1 MLRTNK
7 AALWA
12 AFFVILYSIT
22 IMTEEFKNW
31 NFRALILLPM
41 IAVISSMM
49 AIEVDI
55 YAILTIGIINFIP
68 ILISYLFARF
78 LLSKASKLQSHIVAV
93 ISPLT
98 ISFCTSFW
106 YLMRVVN
113 PVASSP
119 GIEHLAIPQM
129 ILIGAIGF
137 GLLSIPLFFI
147 IEKQS

>member
-1 MLRTNK
+1 
-7 AALWA
+7 
-12 AFFVILYSIT
+12 
-22 IMTEEFKNW
+22 MTEEFKNW

-93 ISPLT
+93 MSPLT
-98 ISFCTSFW
+98 ISFCTSIW

-137 GLLSIPLFFI
+137 GLLSIPLVFI
-147 IEKQS
+147 IEQQS

>member
-1 MLRTNK
+1 MGG
-7 AALWA
+7 
-12 AFFVILYSIT
+12 FFCYFIFHNT
-22 IMTEEFKNW
+22 MTDKFKNW
-31 NFRALILLPM
+31 NLRALILLPV
-41 IAVISSMM
+41 IAVISSIMS
-49 AIEVDI
+49 IEMDI
-55 YAILTIGIINFIP
+55 YAILTVGVINLIP

-78 LLSKASKLQSHIVAV
+78 LLSKATKLQSHIVAV

-113 PVASSP
+113 PVTSSP

-137 GLLSIPLFFI
+137 GLLSIPLVFI
-147 IEKQS
+147 LEKQS

>member
-1 MLRTNK
+1 MGG
-7 AALWA
+7 
-12 AFFVILYSIT
+12 FFCYFIFFN
-22 IMTEEFKNW
+22 IMTEKFKNW

-41 IAVISSMM
+41 IAVMSSMM

-93 ISPLT
+93 MSPLT

>member
-1 MLRTNK
+1 
-7 AALWA
+7 
-12 AFFVILYSIT
+12 
-22 IMTEEFKNW
+22 MTEKFKNW
-31 NFRALILLPM
+31 NFRAMITLPV

-55 YAILTIGIINFIP
+55 YAIVTVGIINFIP
-68 ILISYLFARF
+68 MFISYLFARF
-78 LLSKASKLQSHIVAV
+78 LLSKASKLQYHIFAV
-93 ISPLT
+93 MSPLT

>member
-1 MLRTNK
+1 MGGFICYFI
-7 AALWA
+7 
-12 AFFVILYSIT
+12 FFN
-22 IMTEEFKNW
+22 IMTEKFKNW

-93 ISPLT
+93 MSPLT

-137 GLLSIPLFFI
+137 GLLSIPLVFI

>member
-1 MLRTNK
+1 MGG
-7 AALWA
+7 
-12 AFFVILYSIT
+12 FFCYFIFHNT
-22 IMTEEFKNW
+22 MTDKFKNW
-31 NFRALILLPM
+31 NFRALILLPV
-41 IAVISSMM
+41 IAVVSSIMS
-49 AIEVDI
+49 IEMDI
-55 YAILTIGIINFIP
+55 YAILTVGIINLVP

-78 LLSKASKLQSHIVAV
+78 LLSKATKVQSHIVAV

-113 PVASSP
+113 PVTSSP

-137 GLLSIPLFFI
+137 GLLSIPLVFI
-147 IEKQS
+147 LEKQS

>member
-1 MLRTNK
+1 LLSIKK

-22 IMTEEFKNW
+22 MTEKFKNW
-31 NFRALILLPM
+31 NFRAMITLPV

-55 YAILTIGIINFIP
+55 LAILTIGTINFIP

-113 PVASSP
+113 PVVTSP

-137 GLLSIPLFFI
+137 GLLSILLVFI
-147 IEKQS
+147 IEKQA

>member
-1 MLRTNK
+1 MGG
-7 AALWA
+7 
-12 AFFVILYSIT
+12 FFCYFIFHNT
-22 IMTEEFKNW
+22 MTDKFKNW
-31 NFRALILLPM
+31 NFRALILLPV
-41 IAVISSMM
+41 IAVISSIMS
-49 AIEVDI
+49 IEMDI
-55 YAILTIGIINFIP
+55 YAILTVGIINLIP

-78 LLSKASKLQSHIVAV
+78 LLSKATKLQSHIVAV

-113 PVASSP
+113 PVTSSP

-137 GLLSIPLFFI
+137 GLLSIPLVFI
-147 IEKQS
+147 LEKQS

>member
-1 MLRTNK
+1 MGG
-7 AALWA
+7 
-12 AFFVILYSIT
+12 FFCYFIFHNT
-22 IMTEEFKNW
+22 MTDKFKNW
-31 NFRALILLPM
+31 NFRALILLPV
-41 IAVISSMM
+41 IAVISSIMS
-49 AIEVDI
+49 IEMDI
-55 YAILTIGIINFIP
+55 YAILTVGIINLIP

-78 LLSKASKLQSHIVAV
+78 LLSKATKVQSHIVAV

-113 PVASSP
+113 PVTSSP

-137 GLLSIPLFFI
+137 GLLSIPLVFI
-147 IEKQS
+147 LEKQS

>member
-1 MLRTNK
+1 
-7 AALWA
+7 
-12 AFFVILYSIT
+12 
-22 IMTEEFKNW
+22 MTEKFKNW
-31 NFRALILLPM
+31 NFRAMITLPV

-49 AIEVDI
+49 TIEVDI
-55 YAILTIGIINFIP
+55 LAILTIGTINFIP
-68 ILISYLFARF
+68 ILISYLFACF

-113 PVASSP
+113 PVVTSP

-137 GLLSIPLFFI
+137 GLLSVPLVFI
-147 IEKQS
+147 LEKQS

>member
-1 MLRTNK
+1 MGG
-7 AALWA
+7 
-12 AFFVILYSIT
+12 FFCYFIFHNT
-22 IMTEEFKNW
+22 MTDKFKNW
-31 NFRALILLPM
+31 NFRALILLPV
-41 IAVISSMM
+41 IAVISSIMS
-49 AIEVDI
+49 IEMDI
-55 YAILTIGIINFIP
+55 YAILTVGIINLIP

-78 LLSKASKLQSHIVAV
+78 LLSKATKIQSHIVAV

-113 PVASSP
+113 PVTSSP

-137 GLLSIPLFFI
+137 GLLSIPLVFI
-147 IEKQS
+147 LEKQS

>member
-1 MLRTNK
+1 MGG
-7 AALWA
+7 
-12 AFFVILYSIT
+12 FFCYFIFLNV
-22 IMTEEFKNW
+22 MTERFKNW

-93 ISPLT
+93 MSPLT

>member
-1 MLRTNK
+1 
-7 AALWA
+7 
-12 AFFVILYSIT
+12 
-22 IMTEEFKNW
+22 MTEEFKNW

-113 PVASSP
+113 PVTSSP

>member
-1 MLRTNK
+1 
-7 AALWA
+7 
-12 AFFVILYSIT
+12 
-22 IMTEEFKNW
+22 MTERFKNW

-93 ISPLT
+93 MSPLT

>member
-1 MLRTNK
+1 
-7 AALWA
+7 
-12 AFFVILYSIT
+12 
-22 IMTEEFKNW
+22 MTDKFKNW
-31 NFRALILLPM
+31 NFRALILLPV
-41 IAVISSMM
+41 IAVVSSIMS
-49 AIEVDI
+49 IEMDI
-55 YAILTIGIINFIP
+55 YAILTVGIINLIP

-78 LLSKASKLQSHIVAV
+78 LLNKATKIQSHIVAV

-113 PVASSP
+113 PVTSSP

-137 GLLSIPLFFI
+137 GLLSIPLVFI
-147 IEKQS
+147 LEKQS

>member
-1 MLRTNK
+1 LGG
-7 AALWA
+7 
-12 AFFVILYSIT
+12 FFCYFIFHNT
-22 IMTEEFKNW
+22 MTDKFKNW
-31 NFRALILLPM
+31 NFRALILLPV
-41 IAVISSMM
+41 IAVISSIMS
-49 AIEVDI
+49 IEMDI
-55 YAILTIGIINFIP
+55 YAILTVGIINLIP

-78 LLSKASKLQSHIVAV
+78 LLSKATKLQSHIVAV

-113 PVASSP
+113 PVTSSP

-137 GLLSIPLFFI
+137 GLLSIPLVFI
-147 IEKQS
+147 LEKQS

>member
-1 MLRTNK
+1 MGG
-7 AALWA
+7 
-12 AFFVILYSIT
+12 FFCYFIFLNV
-22 IMTEEFKNW
+22 MTERFKNW

>member
-1 MLRTNK
+1 MGGFICYFIFLN
-7 AALWA
+7 
-12 AFFVILYSIT
+12 V
-22 IMTEEFKNW
+22 MTERFKNW

>member
-1 MLRTNK
+1 
-7 AALWA
+7 
-12 AFFVILYSIT
+12 
-22 IMTEEFKNW
+22 MTERFKNW